1 MKSVK
6 TLALSLSII
15 FIMTAAAPFA
25 SAQAAHVRWDIIN
38 VDFATGTVSPGGFA
52 LALAQDN
59 TYITITGSG
68 TFVAP
73 ARAGGDGTSS
83 ATTGGG
89 MWQTYFPGTTTQSA
103 SGTYVVTGLV
113 RWEQAPG
120 TFPALVDA
128 VDDVAKAHSGLAVL
142 RVEFSDGSHGVLTVS
157 SHFPST
163 PVTVFAGI
171 RVSKGYVDY
180 WNGFAP
186 VPGGCMAG
194 VPNCPGNRTVF
205 HVN

>member
-1 MKSVK
+1 MKFTK
-6 TLALSLSII
+6 TFALGLSII
-15 FIMTAAAPFA
+15 LVMTAAAPLAF
-25 SAQAAHVRWDIIN
+25 AQAAHVRWDIVTIT
-38 VDFATGTVSPGGFA
+38 FATGTVSPGGFA
-52 LALAQDN
+52 SAVAQDGSH
-59 TYITITGSG
+59 IIITGSG

-73 ARAGGDGTSS
+73 GGGDGTSS

-89 MWQTYFPGTTTQSA
+89 MWATFTAGGAMTA

-128 VDDVAKAHSGLAVL
+128 VDDVTEAHSGLAIL

-157 SHFPST
+157 CHFTGT
-163 PVTVFAGI
+163 PASVFEGI
-171 RVSKGYVDY
+171 RVSKGHVDY
-180 WNGFAP
+180 WNGAAP
-186 VPGGCMAG
+186 VPG
-194 VPNCPGNRTVF
+194 VEGNRTVF